1 MPAFVKGIFSKS
13 EKNGALACSLPSEQG
28 KNTERKEGDNYPV
41 GRPLMY
47 ETFRKAVEANPDAHP
62 LFHSGRDFQY
72 TNRKF
77 HRMLEEHKM
86 EYVPGSSLHG

>member
-1 MPAFVKGIFSKS
+1 M
-13 EKNGALACSLPSEQG
+13 LQG
-28 KNTERKEGDNYPV
+28 RSRKKPEECVSWGNYPE
-41 GRPLMY
+41 GRPLVY

-62 LFHSGRDFQY
+62 LFHSGRGFQY

>member
-1 MPAFVKGIFSKS
+1 
-13 EKNGALACSLPSEQG
+13 
-28 KNTERKEGDNYPV
+28 
-41 GRPLMY
+41 MY
-47 ETFRKAVEANPDAHP
+47 ETFQKAVEANPDAHP
-62 LFHSGRDFQY
+62 LFHSGRGFQY